1 MIRRFVRRA
10 GLLALHQ
17 RELVAVSNSLTK
29 TNMKTTCLLAISFA
43 LFGFAAPLHAAGATY
58 QATGP
63 VLEVTDAKIVI
74 QKDKE
79 KWEIARTADTKIT
92 GEIKVGSKVTIQYT
106 MTAATVEVKP
116 EKAAKPDQAAPPAA
130 PAKKPK

>member
-1 MIRRFVRRA
+1 
-10 GLLALHQ
+10 
-17 RELVAVSNSLTK
+17 
-29 TNMKTTCLLAISFA
+29 MKTTCLLAISFA
-43 LFGFAAPLHAAGATY
+43 LLGLAAPLHAAGVTY

-63 VLEVTDAKIVI
+63 VIEVTDAKIVI

-116 EKAAKPDQAAPPAA
+116 EKAAKPDKAAPPAA

>member
-1 MIRRFVRRA
+1 MA
-10 GLLALHQ
+10 LLSAALI
-17 RELVAVSNSLTK
+17 AVSGSLTN
-29 TNMKTTCLLAISFA
+29 TIMKTTSLLAISFA
-43 LFGFAAPLHAAGATY
+43 LLGFAAPVHAAGTTY

-63 VLEVTDAKIVI
+63 VLEVTDATIVI

-92 GEIKVGSKVTIQYT
+92 GEIKVGAKVTIHYT
-106 MTAATVEVKP
+106 MTATTVEVKP
-116 EKAAKPDQAAPPAA
+116 EKAAKPATPPAA

>member
-1 MIRRFVRRA
+1 MKTTI
-10 GLLALHQ
+10 LLAL
-17 RELVAVSNSLTK
+17 SST
-29 TNMKTTCLLAISFA
+29 LL
-43 LFGFAAPLHAAGATY
+43 GFAAPLHAGTVY

-79 KWEIARTADTKIT
+79 KWDIARTADTKIT

-116 EKAAKPDQAAPPAA
+116 DKAGKPEPAPAA